1 MFFYFWFSPNL
12 FKFSRFFCTCET
24 LLLLCIKVTKQV
36 FINPHTTMLT
46 LNLNSLSNNIFWSLY
61 INYRC
66 LLDLDVKR
74 ISLQSGHVTHTQ
86 YFRKPI
92 FSCNQRFWASKPIL
106 YYCIM
111 TFGNSFE
118 SCSSGLSVQ
127 KKKFLCLMTRPLGS
141 LFKSFIFN
149 SITYCSI
156 LV

>member
-1 MFFYFWFSPNL
+1 LKVGPLDSICFSIFDFHLIYSNL
-12 FKFSRFFCTCET
+12 ADFFCTCET
-24 LLLLCIKVTKQV
+24 LLLLCINVTKQV
-36 FINPHTTMLT
+36 FINPHTTMFT

-74 ISLQSGHVTHTQ
+74 ISLQAGCVTHTQ

-92 FSCNQRFWASKPIL
+92 FSCYQRFWASKPIL

-118 SCSSGLSVQ
+118 SCSPGLSVP
-127 KKKFLCLMTRPLGS
+127 KKIIFLVSHDKIIGES
-141 LFKSFIFN
+141 L
-149 SITYCSI
+149 
-156 LV
+156 